1 MAQARSERICP
12 RCGRSSRETAFVGPL
27 CRDCYVDVYG
37 VAKLPASIHYVYC
50 QYCGRYKYQGGWNEP
65 TAPTLEGSLRD
76 FLLMYLTRHLRPTER
91 VDEAWIES
99 VEPLTMVQG
108 PGMHRFRVRVA
119 GRAGSVMLEEDK
131 VVDVKV
137 DAAVC
142 PLCTNRIT
150 KRGYNAIIQV
160 RSSEGRLSRDMRER
174 IEEFLARELGAV
186 MAENLIG
193 VEEHREGFDL
203 LVSEPSAAKM
213 IAAKLRS
220 SFMAKTIETYKLV
233 GRNPD
238 GTRKGRLTI
247 SVRVPEIQPG
257 DVVRVGDRLYY
268 FLAQSRG
275 GSPVMV
281 DLESGEERV
290 LDPDLM
296 WKRGFRRYEGG
307 LESRRY
313 MLMSKGGD
321 IVFLDVDRDYQVREY
336 PEDQVSVYVDRFEEG
351 KTYRVI
357 VVGRRAY
364 VVGEEEDVER

>member
-1 MAQARSERICP
+1 MAEARSERICP
-12 RCGRSSRETAFVGPL
+12 RCGRSSREVAFVGSF
-27 CRDCYVDVYG
+27 CKDCYVNVYG
-37 VAKLPASIHYVYC
+37 VARLPGAVHYVYC

-65 TAPTLEGSLRD
+65 TSPTLEGNVRD
-76 FLLMYLTRHLRPTER
+76 FLYMYLTRQLRASEG
-91 VDEAWIES
+91 VDEAWVES
-99 VEPLTMVQG
+99 VEPLTMVSG
-108 PGMHRFRVRVA
+108 PGMHRFKVRVA
-119 GRAGSVMLEEDK
+119 GRAGSVMLSEDK

-160 RSSEGRLSRDMRER
+160 RSSEGRLSRELRER
-174 IEEFLARELGAV
+174 IEDFLARELRGV

-203 LVSEPSAAKM
+203 LVAEPSAARM

-247 SVRVPEIQPG
+247 SVRVPEISPG

-268 FLAQSRG
+268 FLAQSRSG
-275 GSPVMV
+275 APVMV

-290 LDPDLM
+290 VDPELM
-296 WKRGFRRYEGG
+296 WRRGFQRYEGG

-313 MLMSKGGD
+313 MLMSKSGD
-321 IVFLDVDRDYQVREY
+321 IVFMDVDRDYQVREY
-336 PEDQVSVYVDRFEEG
+336 PGDQVSVYVDRFEEG

-364 VVGEEEDVER
+364 VVGEDEDGER